1 MKTPVEVS
9 AEEFLLARWVRQH
22 TERTDVFIDEDSR
35 VPLLVTGPRRYY
47 FGRESYAEQWG
58 YDRLEMARRRDVR
71 DELYGDAA
79 TLAPATTQALVEL
92 GTDIY
97 MVERSSTGPLPPPAR
112 FPQNFEPV
120 YTGDEIRLYRF
131 NR

>member
-1 MKTPVEVS
+1 MADSPPTPNS
-9 AEEFLLARWVRQH
+9 
-22 TERTDVFIDEDSR
+22 
-35 VPLLVTGPRRYY
+35 
-47 FGRESYAEQWG
+47 
-58 YDRLEMARRRDVR
+58 RLEMARRRDVR

-97 MVERSSTGPLPPPAR
+97 MVERSSTGPLPPPTR
-112 FPQNFEPV
+112 FPQHFEPV